1 LKFIQYY
8 EFMSSTQFFT
18 YLTYGTRDEAWKI
31 YGTKVGYLHIEPGE
45 YQQGNLPWSHE
56 QLPTDFQC
64 IYITE
69 GTGYFTV
76 EDTKHRVFPGTIL
89 TLVPGQHY
97 SYGPESDSG
106 WTEYIVGFQGEYPQ
120 ELQRLGYFPP
130 ESLVRDVGL
139 RDSLVGI
146 CTEIM
151 EIAKEQRSGYQHL
164 IGSQIMVLLAKIDYQ
179 TQQGAQ
185 MQGYELELIEQIK
198 AKFQQ
203 HIYAT
208 LDIETLAGSMN
219 ISYAMLRDIFK
230 KYSGL
235 SPYQYFLQMKINK
248 AKELLSEG
256 NLTVKEVSFKLAFD
270 NPYYFSRFF
279 KKKTGVSPSK
289 WNGKEIP
296 TDLDFPT

>member
-1 LKFIQYY
+1 
-8 EFMSSTQFFT
+8 MSSTQFFT

-31 YGTKVGYLHIEPGE
+31 YGTRVGYLHLDASGFTHDPP
-45 YQQGNLPWSHE
+45 LWSHE

-69 GTGYFTV
+69 GIGWFTV
-76 EDTKHRVFPGTIL
+76 DNKRYRVLPGTVL
-89 TLVPGQHY
+89 TLVPGSHY
-97 SYGPESDSG
+97 SYGPETGSG
-106 WTEYIVGFQGEYPQ
+106 WTEYMVGFQGEYPE
-120 ELQRLGYFPP
+120 ELQRLRYFPP
-130 ESLVRDVGL
+130 ESVVRDVGF

-146 CTEIM
+146 YTEIL

-164 IGSQIMVLLAKIDYQ
+164 IGSQIMVLLAKINYQ

-185 MQGYELELIEQIK
+185 MQGYELELIEQVKTI
-198 AKFQQ
+198 FQEN
-203 HIYAT
+203 IYAT
-208 LDIETLAGSMN
+208 LDIETLASTMN
-219 ISYAMLRDIFK
+219 ISYTMLRDIFK

-289 WNGKEIP
+289 WNGKDIP
-296 TDLDFPT
+296 TDLDFLA